1 MAAVANSMAFVKHY
15 KDVLFTK
22 ANLKRCVTTGREVRY
37 EIAEDIF
44 GLKSYFDRIM
54 MDAQNTEHYLDLTN
68 SMTLLRHMQVEFLD
82 LVDKI
87 AFDSIT
93 DVKFFK
99 EVKKQLLEKMFRI
112 LLQGR
117 CLRNSNN

>member
-1 MAAVANSMAFVKHY
+1 
-15 KDVLFTK
+15 
-22 ANLKRCVTTGREVRY
+22 
-37 EIAEDIF
+37 
-44 GLKSYFDRIM
+44 
-54 MDAQNTEHYLDLTN
+54 
-68 SMTLLRHMQVEFLD
+68 MTLLRHMQVGFLD

-99 EVKKQLLEKMFRI
+99 EVHKQLEKIFRV

-117 CLRNSNN
+117 CLRNRHNQAKRKKNHRPN